1 MSQQIQITGGAKV
14 RNLEGV
20 LTGTSG
26 VVNSLGINVPSGIPQ
41 LDGSG
46 KILVSQLPNSVMEYK
61 GTWNAA
67 TNTPT
72 LADGTGNQGD
82 VYLCNVAGTANFGS
96 GPIAFVVGDQV
107 IYSGTIWQRASG
119 ATGTV
124 TSVAVTESGDA
135 LTITGSPIT
144 TSGTINIG
152 FTGTNSQYVNG
163 AGGLTTFPTLLSSVG
178 LSMPSAFSVAN
189 SPLTANGTIAVTG
202 AGTISQ
208 YIRGDGSLA
217 TLPTAAQEAKR
228 LITEVYN
235 NSGATLTKGTV
246 VYINGGQGN
255 LPTITKALATSDA
268 TSAQTYGLVQTDI
281 TNMNNGF
288 VVVIGSLMDLD
299 TQAFTEGTQLY
310 LSGTTAGAYTSTKP
324 SAPIHLVYVAI
335 VVRSHP
341 TQGVIE
347 VKIQNGV
354 EMDELHDVQITSIAN
369 GNILQYDSATSLW
382 KNVAGTTTNIAEG
395 TRLYYTDTRARAAL
409 SFAAGSGAYNSTTGV
424 ITIPTNTNQLTNGA
438 SFITLTSL
446 SAGTGITYNNTT
458 GVITNSAPDQ
468 TVSLANGAGISVTGT
483 YPSFTIA
490 STITQ
495 YTDALARAAISL
507 TTTGTSGASTY
518 NNTTGVLNVPTYTLA
533 GLGGVPTTRNITING
548 LTQDLSADRTWTI
561 TAGISSVS
569 GTSPISVSTV
579 SGAATVSIATANTT
593 TTGALTSTDWNTFNG
608 KQNALTNPVT
618 GTGNNNYIA
627 KFSSTGST
635 IANSL
640 LQSNASNVFINQE
653 NTSFGVDAQALIR
666 LGFVKKSG
674 LDPTIAYAEDPFT
687 ISSTAGTSIDA
698 SNTFVTRFTMAL
710 DGAATF
716 SSSIAA
722 TTATFSGRINAG
734 EDIALTRTDTNFAY
748 ITRPN
753 TVGYKKIGFIV
764 NGGGNLTNF
773 EVNSDISQFSGII
786 GVGVTPSA
794 WSSPF
799 IPIQIGTYG
808 QYIAGQSNGPDIKI
822 GANHYYNAGNYIY
835 TTANGAAQ
843 INIGGNSGFQF
854 NVAPVGTIGAAV
866 AFTTPMSINPSGNVL
881 IGSII
886 DNGNR
891 LQVTGNSTLSGN
903 VLIGTSTYLQSNEK
917 VGIETDTNVAILAKF
932 TGGAA
937 TGWAGKFWNNATTGD
952 NLIIEFLTEAGI
964 TSRGSIRYDRTGDRL
979 NILGGGSGLLF
990 SGTSSYTSSIGIGVT
1005 PVVPT
1010 GVGKVLQIGNTT
1022 IVQSVVGNQTLFGD
1036 NVYYNGSAWKYITTN
1051 FASAIRIGAA
1061 ASGEFSF
1068 HCAPSGSAGAT
1079 ITTWDTSDVKMVIKT
1094 NGNIGIGTSSPAR
1107 NLSLFSG
1114 SIGLYNS
1121 STGQGG
1127 TDGYTMELGG
1137 TTAYLW
1143 NYENDSLIFGTN
1155 NIERMRIRGDGGIL
1169 INTTTGVSGGG
1180 ALQVNGNV
1188 NINGLFQINGVTIG
1202 GGGGSG
1208 VTGSG
1213 TTNYI
1218 PKWTGSTS
1226 LGNSVI
1232 QDTGTNV
1239 GIGAAP
1245 LSFTRLYVTDT
1256 GANITGGNAIAGT
1269 SIKGV
1274 MIENSNNADESIGLW
1289 FRTGNNHLSGIS
1301 GQRFNS
1307 ATGWGTDLRFYTH
1320 EEATTDLTYTRERM
1334 RITTEGSILIN
1345 RLTDAGYKF
1354 DVNGTGRFTGNLTTS
1369 NIIAAGSV
1377 TASSGFFDTSDSRLK
1392 IVIKDYNQAKGIE
1405 KVEARL
1411 YLKNNKKELGYFAQD
1426 VQEILPSA
1434 VIEGEDGFLTLSYS
1448 QVHTAK
1454 IAYLEKEIAELKELI
1469 KSLL

>member
-1 MSQQIQITGGAKV
+1 MSNQIIISSGAKV
-14 RNLEGV
+14 RDLNGV

-26 VVNSLGINVPSGIPQ
+26 IVSSVPLGAANGVATLDSGGKVP
-41 LDGSG
+41 
-46 KILVSQLPNSVMEYK
+46 VSQLPSSVVTYL

-72 LADGTGNQGD
+72 LVNGTGDAGD
-82 VYLCNVAGTANFGS
+82 MYICNVAGTVNFGA
-96 GPIAFVVGDQV
+96 GPVTFAVGDWV
-107 IYSGTIWQRASG
+107 LYGSGTWQKSNG
-119 ATGTV
+119 QNGTV

-144 TSGTINIG
+144 TAGTINIG

-354 EMDELHDVQITSIAN
+354 EMDEIHDVQITSIAN
-369 GNILQYDSATSLW
+369 GNILQYDSSTSLW

-395 TRLYYTDTRARAAL
+395 TRLYYTDARSRAAL

-438 SFITLTSL
+438 SFITLASL
-446 SAGTGITYNNTT
+446 SGGAGISYNNTT
-458 GVITNSAPDQ
+458 GV
-468 TVSLANGAGISVTGT
+468 
-483 YPSFTIA
+483 IA

-507 TTTGTSGASTY
+507 TTTGTSGAATY
-518 NNTTGVLNVPTYTLA
+518 NNTTGVF
-533 GLGGVPTTRNITING
+533 NIPNYST
-548 LTQDLSADRTWTI
+548 DLSGYVPYTGATAAVNLGANSLTARGI
-561 TAGISSVS
+561 TVSKSAGISTISFPA
-569 GTSPISVSTV
+569 GTNDAGFIQHEES
-579 SGAATVSIATANTT
+579 TANTGIMRFSVGDDNDANDYFAFGN
-593 TTGALTSTDWNTFNG
+593 TGVPNAFRINANGIVSIGTWQGTAIADAYIESAATWNA

-635 IANSL
+635 IANSIIRDD
-640 LQSNASNVFINQE
+640 ATRAYINQE
-653 NTSFGVDAQALIR
+653 NIYFGVDAQDDVR
-666 LGFVKKSG
+666 LGLVKKSG
-674 LDPTIAYAEDPFT
+674 IDPTIAYAEVPFT
-687 ISSTAGTSIDA
+687 ISSTAGTSVAA
-698 SNTFVTRFTMAL
+698 SNTFVPRLTIDLSGNIGMGTGVPS
-710 DGAATF
+710 GASGLAF
-716 SSSIAA
+716 VLNSGASQGRICIK
-722 TTATFSGRINAG
+722 TTATGNASGDG
-734 EDIALTRTDTNFAY
+734 L
-748 ITRPN
+748 
-753 TVGYKKIGFIV
+753 
-764 NGGGNLTNF
+764 
-773 EVNSDISQFSGII
+773 
-786 GVGVTPSA
+786 
-794 WSSPF
+794 
-799 IPIQIGTYG
+799 QIGMSGTSAFIE
-808 QYIAGQSNGPDIKI
+808 QRENDVLTFATNSEERLRIE
-822 GANHYYNAGNYIY
+822 
-835 TTANGAAQ
+835 ANGVSSFLKVLNASLGL
-843 INIGGNSGFQF
+843 NVGSNSLGTDRLL
-854 NVAPVGTIGAAV
+854 NVSGT
-866 AFTTPMSINPSGNVL
+866 AFTTGGNQFAIVNNPTMGTLTTLFGYYGGINAASATTGYTMYLATSGGTITNKWGIYQEGSNDKNYFSANVL
-881 IGSII
+881 IGSTT
-886 DNGNR
+886 DNGSK
-891 LQVTGNSTLSGN
+891 LQVNGSATFSSDVTLSGASGTRTLTIQNNTSGNAVLSLVAAGSDGGAITYNRALSQMIFSNSGAANAMAITSGGN
-903 VLIGTSTYLQSNEK
+903 VGIGTIDPQTLLQVGGFSGNNAIAIGAGVTGVSSLYFADGTGGALFRGFIEYQHNGDFMRIGTSA
-917 VGIETDTNVAILAKF
+917 TDAMRIL
-932 TGGAA
+932 
-937 TGWAGKFWNNATTGD
+937 
-952 NLIIEFLTEAGI
+952 
-964 TSRGSIRYDRTGDRL
+964 
-979 NILGGGSGLLF
+979 
-990 SGTSSYTSSIGIGVT
+990 
-1005 PVVPT
+1005 
-1010 GVGKVLQIGNTT
+1010 
-1022 IVQSVVGNQTLFGD
+1022 
-1036 NVYYNGSAWKYITTN
+1036 
-1051 FASAIRIGAA
+1051 
-1061 ASGEFSF
+1061 
-1068 HCAPSGSAGAT
+1068 
-1079 ITTWDTSDVKMVIKT
+1079 
-1094 NGNIGIGTSSPAR
+1094 
-1107 NLSLFSG
+1107 
-1114 SIGLYNS
+1114 
-1121 STGQGG
+1121 STGNV
-1127 TDGYTMELGG
+1127 LV
-1137 TTAYLW
+1137 A
-1143 NYENDSLIFGTN
+1143 
-1155 NIERMRIRGDGGIL
+1155 
-1169 INTTTGVSGGG
+1169 TTTGVSGGG

-1188 NINGLFQINGVTIG
+1188 NINGVFQINGTTIG

-1213 TTNYI
+1213 TTNFVT
-1218 PKWTGSTS
+1218 KWTGGSTI
-1226 LGNSVI
+1226 GNSVI

-1245 LSFTRLYVTDT
+1245 LSFTKLYVTDT

-1320 EEATTDLTYTRERM
+1320 EAGTVDLTYTRERM
-1334 RITTEGSILIN
+1334 RITEEGNILIGT
-1345 RLTDAGYKF
+1345 LTNNGYKLQINGGASF
-1354 DVNGTGRFTGNLTTS
+1354 AFGGTSVFRGSSGAGDVLVANSGSTLVISGNTSIAGTLASTGTITVS
-1369 NIIAAGSV
+1369 TGDIIVSMGVV
-1377 TASSGFFDTSDSRLK
+1377 TARDGFYETSDARAKTLIEDNYFISS
-1392 IVIKDYNQAKGIE
+1392 IKDVKAK
-1405 KVEARL
+1405 L
-1411 YLKNNKKELGYFAQD
+1411 YKKEGNIEIGYYAQD
-1426 VQEILPSA
+1426 IKDILPSS
-1434 VIEGEDGFLTLSYS
+1434 VKEGTDGFLSLSYA

-1454 IAYLEKEIAELKELI
+1454 IAYLEAEIAELKELI